1 MKKLLASLLIGTSLL
16 GLAGC
21 GGSSDE
27 PTAKSETEQS
37 TEKSSEKQSETKSSE
52 KMKTEFKVGQT
63 ISYHGVDMKVD
74 EVKYIQ
80 PGEYDSLADGEQFV
94 AMKITIKNVDN
105 SHPVDY
111 NPFDFQL
118 SADGNQKDCSEYLS
132 DHDEISN
139 NELESGSLE
148 KGASV
153 TGWLVGTAKSTASK
167 LQLQYTGNIFENE
180 SKITINLK

>member
-21 GGSSDE
+21 GGSSDDQ
-27 PTAKSETEQS
+27 PTAKSETE
-37 TEKSSEKQSETKSSE
+37 ESSKQSETKSSE
-52 KMKTEFKVGQT
+52 KMKTEFNVGQT

-74 EVKYIQ
+74 EVKYLQ

-105 SHPVDY
+105 SEPVDY
-111 NPFDFQL
+111 NPYDFKL
-118 SADGNQKDCSEYLS
+118 SADGNKKDCDEYMSEN
-132 DHDEISN
+132 DEITN
-139 NELESGSLE
+139 NELDSGSLE

-153 TGWLVGTAKSTASK
+153 TGWLVGTANPNAQK
-167 LQLQYTGNIFENE
+167 LQLQYTGNIFENK
-180 SKITINLK
+180 SKIDINLK